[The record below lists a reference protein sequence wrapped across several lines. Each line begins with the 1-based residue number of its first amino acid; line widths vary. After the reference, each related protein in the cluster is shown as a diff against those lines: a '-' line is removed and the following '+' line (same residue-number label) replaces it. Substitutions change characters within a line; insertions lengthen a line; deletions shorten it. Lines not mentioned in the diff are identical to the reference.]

1 MPCQTQKSPHVR
13 QAGRRLAQTRQR
25 SGFVH
30 MRGPAKTRYT
40 APSALRP
47 PTMLPLDPD
56 HARHWL
62 SERLARPLAELPGD
76 IPHRH
81 PSHTRPA
88 AVLVPLLWHPGQPTV
103 LLTRREAGL
112 RHHAGQISFP
122 GGKQEADD
130 ASACA
135 AALREA
141 HEEIG
146 LAPERVT
153 VVGEL
158 PAYVTVTGFC
168 VTPVVG
174 LILPPVRLT
183 AQVGEVAEIFELPL
197 PLALNPANYIR
208 HDYQQ
213 EGRRGQYLS
222 LTHGD
227 QFIWGA
233 TAAMLRILLA
243 ALAE

>member
-1 MPCQTQKSPHVR
+1 
-13 QAGRRLAQTRQR
+13 
-25 SGFVH
+25 
-30 MRGPAKTRYT
+30 
-40 APSALRP
+40 
-47 PTMLPLDPD
+47 MLPLDPD

-76 IPHRH
+76 IPHRQ

-88 AVLVPLLWHPGQPTV
+88 AVLVPLLWHPGQPTI

-213 EGRRGQYLS
+213 EGRREDRKQA
-222 LTHGD
+222 D
-227 QFIWGA
+227 QA
-233 TAAMLRILLA
+233 TKPAGGCLVHRSTEKRREGEQRARDGLRGTVACQKCVIADPARRHHFGLQQR
-243 ALAE
+243 

>member
-1 MPCQTQKSPHVR
+1 MDQ
-13 QAGRRLAQTRQR
+13 RLQSVYNLIDPLIHSRLHPRCGTTFLL
-25 SGFVH
+25 FV
-30 MRGPAKTRYT
+30 
-40 APSALRP
+40 
-47 PTMLPLDPD
+47 
-56 HARHWL
+56 L
-62 SERLARPLAELPGD
+62 SISIIL
-76 IPHRH
+76 H
-81 PSHTRPA
+81 

-135 AALREA
+135 TALREA

-146 LAPERVT
+146 LCPERVA

-197 PLALNPANYIR
+197 PLALNPDNYVR

-227 QFIWGA
+227 QCIWGA